1 MSSAFESTIFDDP
14 ILNVIH
20 LLNSIAQENPEA
32 ISLASGRPDDEQC
45 DPSLI
50 DRGLAQYK
58 DHVAGTE
65 QSLATLLCQ
74 YGKKPLESSMK

>member
-1 MSSAFESTIFDDP
+1 MSSALESTIFDDP

-50 DRGLAQYK
+50 DRGLSQYK

-65 QSLATLLCQ
+65 HLA
-74 YGKKPLESSMK
+74 